1 MSGEHVHFLH
11 KPFLFWKFAIP
22 LSIHGKLYILWLKNS
37 TSKTVLYSQKFLKC
51 SKWTVLW
58 GFNLFSSLEK
68 YYVSSEREETVH
80 INAWKYDNNDTFW
93 CIFHQKKKKK
103 KDKYIHNSLGICK
116 NIIFR
121 VRKKKYNSRIHRNGS
136 TGKNFCCLYSDF
148 QTEDGFS
155 PIRLWKVFNGICK
168 CRYFWLCK

>member
-1 MSGEHVHFLH
+1 MSGERVHFLH

-68 YYVSSEREETVH
+68 YYVSLKEKRLYILMLGNMIIMIHSDAFSIR
-80 INAWKYDNNDTFW
+80 
-93 CIFHQKKKKK
+93 KKKKK